1 MPPVSY
7 LVKYKKATCLVH
19 TLGTNPCVAAS
30 FSVEVDGGS
39 VHFPSLNI
47 IEGFIGYS
55 SLLSDPDSIVNGVKN
70 DKMQLEKLMWLLNN
84 EASLDT

>member
-1 MPPVSY
+1 MQLVYY
-7 LVKYKKATCLVH
+7 LVKYKKVIH
-19 TLGTNPCVAAS
+19 TTYLGTKPCVAAS

-39 VHFPSLNI
+39 IHLPSLNI

-55 SLLSDPDSIVNGVKN
+55 SLLSDPDSMLNGFKN
-70 DKMQLEKLMWLLNN
+70 DKMQLQKLMWLLNK